1 MDNIY
6 AIATAAAKKA
16 GYSNFDK
23 GSDGE
28 EKREEIVLALKRRGM
43 KKASYVRDE
52 QGHKIAGQRI
62 SGKYP
67 NRLRHLRE
75 AAKYQN
81 RKPEKPIIEQ
91 RETAD
96 TPKKD
101 PNRAK
106 EGEWKSGKWE
116 SKSMWEI
123 WKATYG
129 AKNDQARHFGQRTN
143 VKRNPRLN
151 PNKLGVSDIIKARLP
166 KQAPLRKPEIVD
178 EGMEDDLYPTGS
190 KFSVDRKD
198 QVKKSLLGLLLRNAT
213 FEATPEGVV
222 RETKPG
228 AAKAKL
234 PSGKDY
240 TVNDERIKAHFQS
253 RSDRR
258 AEEIKNRTGKD
269 PRDVKKSLLGVLL
282 QKVDRRISQAKKE
295 RKKHQRDLGQA
306 AMQGARIGRIHDQRT
321 FEQTPEVRDTK
332 KLGYMATDPKASAA
346 VRRSR
351 RRSNQR
357 LDRAEARSAV
367 SPTTEKR
374 QAAMSAAEVTGRIVD

>member
-67 NRLRHLRE
+67 NRLRYLRE
-75 AAKYQN
+75 AAKYQD

-91 RETAD
+91 REPAD
-96 TPKKD
+96 TPEKD

-106 EGEWKSGKWE
+106 GGEWKGGKWE

-129 AKNDQARHFGQRTN
+129 ATNDQARKFGQRTN

-151 PNKLGVSDIIKARLP
+151 PNKLGVSDIIKAGLP
-166 KQAPLRKPEIVD
+166 KQAPLRKPKIVE
-178 EGMEDDLYPTGS
+178 EGKEDDLYPTGS
-190 KFSVDRKD
+190 QFSVDRKD
-198 QVKKSLLGLLLRNAT
+198 QVKKSLLGVLL
-213 FEATPEGVV
+213 
-222 RETKPG
+222 
-228 AAKAKL
+228 KAKMRGL
-234 PSGKDY
+234 GFGAIKTDQENRGKIAQMTDTERKDQRQKLLQERARLVAHRDTLVEKVEKLKSSPKTPAPQPKPDSG
-240 TVNDERIKAHFQS
+240 EGS
-253 RSDRR
+253 E
-258 AEEIKNRTGKD
+258 AEEYFR
-269 PRDVKKSLLGVLL
+269 
-282 QKVDRRISQAKKE
+282 QRI
-295 RKKHQRDLGQA
+295 
-306 AMQGARIGRIHDQRT
+306 
-321 FEQTPEVRDTK
+321 
-332 KLGYMATDPKASAA
+332 
-346 VRRSR
+346 
-351 RRSNQR
+351 
-357 LDRAEARSAV
+357 
-367 SPTTEKR
+367 
-374 QAAMSAAEVTGRIVD
+374 